1 MGETWRDG
9 DEGAGV
15 GDMNR
20 GAEEEFRR
28 LAQQRERETLLAEV
42 RERRERGKMEREDD
56 QRREG
61 EARREDDA
69 VRSQAKMWKWNIFP

>member
-1 MGETWRDG
+1 M
-9 DEGAGV
+9 
-15 GDMNR
+15 
-20 GAEEEFRR
+20 
-28 LAQQRERETLLAEV
+28 LAEV

-69 VRSQAKMWKWNIFP
+69 VRSQAKRWKWNIFP